1 MLEED
6 DLPLKQAI
14 IDMLPHLTLPGIIKW
29 SQGVQASAASHA
41 ERGGGTGGNE
51 SRREGGTWRVG
62 GENVCHETANKAA
75 PRTKDTPLKT
85 GHNPKSQ
92 NKWLVIFLG
101 PPEKMW
107 MVDAKME
114 DTCREDVFPT
124 QKNVAAGHTSTL
136 RPGHKSIMVPVDAVG
151 GFLVGRSLPRWRTG
165 SIEKGQKQ
173 GGVYAGLGL
182 PQQVA
187 VQCTRPAPEGRV
199 RGPRLS
205 R

>member
-1 MLEED
+1 M
-6 DLPLKQAI
+6 PLKQAI

-101 PPEKMW
+101 P
-107 MVDAKME
+107 
-114 DTCREDVFPT
+114 
-124 QKNVAAGHTSTL
+124 QKTIAAGQTRTL
-136 RPGHKSIMVPVDAVG
+136 RPGPKSIMVPVDAVG